1 MFLSLI
7 YSSLYRFSPF
17 DVSGIVPA
25 APPPPQ
31 PAQTMTAAALTT
43 PTLPTVPGTLPLNT
57 SLAAPPPAP
66 ISPTSQGW
74 TLFVYNLPP
83 ETDDR
88 TLWQLFGP
96 FGAVLSVKVINDFET
111 QKCKGFGF
119 VTMAEYQEAV
129 MAITRLNGFTIGDRT
144 LQVSFKTHALRK
156 I

>member
-1 MFLSLI
+1 M
-7 YSSLYRFSPF
+7 
-17 DVSGIVPA
+17 VPA

-31 PAQTMTAAALTT
+31 PAQTMTQSMTAAAALTN
-43 PTLPTVPGTLPLNT
+43 PTLPTMPGTIPLNTINT

-144 LQVSFKTHALRK
+144 LQVSFKTHTLRK
-156 I
+156 M